1 MSYPRGLNMDHAED
15 IMAVAN
21 DILSRQ
27 PYPYAVYAGQLLS
40 MYRQYEIAPHSS
52 DTDLDFAVLLPRE
65 GDTSGWKKVLRQ
77 NFYAEGFLD
86 GPKEGT
92 IEDGSYRAHQECFHR
107 DGCLVDIITYQPT
120 ADPSVIFNLNAHG
133 KKTLPARL
141 FDVHPFLFKGVTYPM
156 LWPAVEYCELV
167 WGKGWRTPKES
178 KGSWMA
184 ETQTLAPGRDW
195 I

>member
-1 MSYPRGLNMDHAED
+1 MDYAEVV
-15 IMAVAN
+15 ITASNALLFTVFYQ
-21 DILSRQ
+21 ST
-27 PYPYAVYAGQLLS
+27 VYAGQLLS
-40 MYRQYEIAPHSS
+40 MYRQYEIAPHPS

-65 GDTSGWKKVLRQ
+65 GDTSGWRDEIRRKFHTQ
-77 NFYAEGFLD
+77 GFED

-92 IEDGSYRAHQECFHR
+92 IQDGNFRAHQECFHR
-107 DGCLVDIITYQPT
+107 DGCLVDIVTYQPT

-133 KKTLPARL
+133 KKTIPASL
-141 FDVHPFLFKGVTYPM
+141 FEVHPFTFKGVVYPM

-184 ETQTLAPGRDW
+184 ETQTLTPGRDW